1 MRSASPATSY
11 LALTGYDALA
21 LRHLGSKV
29 PYPLTA
35 LASFTSYAISFTL
48 GFPLVTGGA
57 VRFWIYGPAGLSAG
71 KIASLTV
78 VAGITFWLGM
88 GLVLAAGFL
97 LDAERDRR
105 DQPARRVGP
114 IAPSASR

>member
-1 MRSASPATSY
+1 MTRWRCGISGA
-11 LALTGYDALA
+11 
-21 LRHLGSKV
+21 RV

-88 GLVLAAGFL
+88 GLVLAIGFL
-97 LDAERDRR
+97 FDASAIGEINQFAVWRQSRHRRRADRR
-105 DQPARRVGP
+105 CWSP
-114 IAPSASR
+114 ISSG

>member
-1 MRSASPATSY
+1 M
-11 LALTGYDALA
+11 
-21 LRHLGSKV
+21 

-57 VRFWIYGPAGLSAG
+57 VRFWMYGPAGLSAG
-71 KIASLTV
+71 KIASLTI

-88 GLVLAAGFL
+88 GLVLASGFL
-97 LDAERDRR
+97 FDASAIGEINQFAVWANRAIGAALVGAAGRLSRLGDADAR
-105 DQPARRVGP
+105 PAG
-114 IAPSASR
+114 AA